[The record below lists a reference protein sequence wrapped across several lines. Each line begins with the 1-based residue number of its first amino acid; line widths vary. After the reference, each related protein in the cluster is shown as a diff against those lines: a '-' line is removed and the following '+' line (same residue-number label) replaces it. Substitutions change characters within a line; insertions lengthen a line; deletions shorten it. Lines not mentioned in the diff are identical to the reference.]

1 MTAGC
6 RRRGKQ
12 THTIPPIRTALFRP
26 QAEARAFFR
35 WYGRKKP
42 EQRDDLR
49 KRKKRGWQN
58 IRQSLFDF
66 CTEHHRET
74 LLTQWNTARNAPLTP
89 QAVTYGSHKRVW
101 WRCERGHGYEAMVSA
116 RVWGSGCPYCA
127 GRRVQAGE
135 NDFAARFPRL
145 AAQWDPDKNGDLTP
159 DQVTESSNR
168 RVWWLCDRGHSYRTT
183 VAHRAR
189 SNSGCPYCTGRK
201 VLPGFNDLAT
211 LYPAVAA
218 QWHPTLNGTLL
229 PTQVTAGCR
238 RKVWWLCPENH
249 TWKAVIYSRTGTQQ
263 SGCPVCAGKTRQR
276 SK

>member
-1 MTAGC
+1 M
-6 RRRGKQ
+6 
-12 THTIPPIRTALFRP
+12 
-26 QAEARAFFR
+26 
-35 WYGRKKP
+35 
-42 EQRDDLR
+42 R
-49 KRKKRGWQN
+49 KRKQRRWQN

-101 WRCERGHGYEAMVSA
+101 WRCERGHDYEAMVSA

-145 AAQWDPDKNGDLTP
+145 AAQW
-159 DQVTESSNR
+159 
-168 RVWWLCDRGHSYRTT
+168 
-183 VAHRAR
+183 
-189 SNSGCPYCTGRK
+189 
-201 VLPGFNDLAT
+201 
-211 LYPAVAA
+211 
-218 QWHPTLNGTLL
+218 HPTLNGTLL
-229 PTQVTAGCR
+229 HTQVTAGCR

>member
-1 MTAGC
+1 MVRAKKAG
-6 RRRGKQ
+6 
-12 THTIPPIRTALFRP
+12 A
-26 QAEARAFFR
+26 A
-35 WYGRKKP
+35 
-42 EQRDDLR
+42 DDLR
-49 KRKKRGWQN
+49 KRKQRRWQN

-101 WRCERGHGYEAMVSA
+101 WRCERGHGYEAMACA

-127 GRRVQAGE
+127 GRRVQVGE
-135 NDFAARFPRL
+135 NDFAARFPQL

-168 RVWWLCDRGHSYRTT
+168 RVWWLCDCGHSYRTT

-229 PTQVTAGCR
+229 PTKVTAGCR